1 MCQREHLQPHY
12 INCFV
17 QGGVDMYFSNLDDLK
32 VYAADAVF
40 SSSEQL
46 MIMVGDRSADQVND
60 MIEFLNQKNISFFGG
75 IFPGLIIGNKNMRE
89 GFIVEVL
96 QPVYSSL
103 VMPFMMRFSQ
113 DRESLRGYTAIV
125 FVDGLSGS
133 MKDLTDTLYGK
144 LGNTVTYVGSGAG
157 FYDLQHRPCIFNS
170 KQLYKDA
177 LYVCIV
183 KNKTE
188 LAVEHGWNKLD
199 GPFFV
204 KGSRDNILSDVDNYS
219 AFELYRSVI
228 EEEEKL
234 TLFKEDFFVYAKDHP
249 FGILE
254 DDGSLIVRDPISVND
269 NDEIVCV
276 AGIPEGSEI
285 YILKGDTNTLLEASL
300 KITVKCRN
308 NAPDKYLPLLF
319 DCISRAMFLEDRFSE
334 ELDNIQA
341 SLKYKVEG
349 ALSIGEIA
357 TRKNGEMVIRNKSSV
372 LAIMGLDT

>member
-1 MCQREHLQPHY
+1 
-12 INCFV
+12 
-17 QGGVDMYFSNLDDLK
+17 MYFRNLDELK
-32 VYAADAVF
+32 AYAAEAAL
-40 SSSEQL
+40 SSSDQL

-60 MIEFLNQKNISFFGG
+60 MIGFLNQQKISFFGG
-75 IFPGLIIGNKNMRE
+75 IFPGLIVGSRNIRE

-103 VMPFMMRFSQ
+103 VLPFMMRFSQ
-113 DRESLRGYTAIV
+113 DRESLKGCTAIV

-144 LGNTVTYVGSGAG
+144 LGCDVTYVGGGAG

-183 KNKTE
+183 RNRTE
-188 LAVEHGWNKLD
+188 FAVEHGWNKLD

-204 KGSRDNILSDVDNYS
+204 KSSHDNILSNIDNYK
-219 AFELYRSVI
+219 AFELYRRVI
-228 EEEEKL
+228 EEEENL
-234 TLFKEDFFVYAKDHP
+234 TLFKADFFAYAKDHP

-254 DDGSLIVRDPISVND
+254 DDGSLIVRDPITVND
-269 NDEIVCV
+269 DDEIVCV
-276 AGIPEGSEI
+276 AGIPEGSEV
-285 YILKGDTNTLLEASL
+285 YVLKGDTNTLLEASL
-300 KITVKCRN
+300 KITAKCRKY
-308 NAPDKYLPLLF
+308 ASDKYLPLLF
-319 DCISRAMFLEDRFSE
+319 DCISRAMFLEDRFAE
-334 ELDNIQA
+334 ELDNIQ
-341 SLKYKVEG
+341 SGLKYTVEG

-357 TRKNGEMVIRNKSSV
+357 TRNNGELVIHNKSSV